1 MTNRVIPAIIISES
15 EGTKMLKKNIEKK
28 ERSKRAQTFV
38 GCRPTRFKKKTTY
51 TRKGRRKGDCN

>member
-1 MTNRVIPAIIISES
+1 
-15 EGTKMLKKNIEKK
+15 MLKKNIEKK

-51 TRKGRRKGDCN
+51 SRKGRRKGELQ